1 MAATELRPA
10 KKAKLDFSDSESD
23 AGVQL
28 PPSEGFKINEEY
40 AKRFEHNKKREERH
54 RLEEKYGDGDA
65 KKRKR
70 GGEDDDESDE
80 SSTDESEDDDAE
92 LATADVD
99 DEIMATLQMIRN
111 KDPKRLDQTVKFY
124 KEFDPENATV
134 KKEDKP
140 MTLQD
145 YQREKLLAGHASQDE
160 DGDEPM
166 QTYAEEQE
174 QLKRELVGSMHA
186 AAGDDPGES
195 DGEDDFMVK
204 KKKSRHEDMPG
215 VPAQTRA
222 KKRLTDE
229 DIASADKDPETYLSN
244 FMAARAWLPGEG
256 SRFQPLESD
265 DSDDDKRAEEFEEAY
280 NMRFEDPAKSNEKLQ
295 SFARDSGKYGVRR
308 EEKTGRARQRERE
321 REQRE
326 AAKREREEE
335 KARLRKLKVEEAEEK
350 VKRIKEA
357 AGLRG
362 QELKLDEW
370 RDIIEGDFDD
380 NQWETEM
387 KRRFGEDYYA
397 EGEDF
402 GSENDGGESKKRK
415 PRKPKFQDD
424 IDITDLVPD
433 FDSGQN
439 PNINLTDDEDE
450 DGGAPLPPSD
460 DEERQSASGKKK
472 TKKDRLKEK
481 SDAKRVARKER
492 MAIEEMVDA
501 SLPLQHPSLAV
512 ASTSKAP
519 VTGFRY
525 RETSPTSFGL
535 TARDILF
542 ADDTAL
548 NSFAGLK
555 RMAAFRDEQ
564 KKSRD
569 KKKFSKKARLRQWR
583 KETFG
588 NADEPTGG
596 FENVLGTV
604 EEGDESQKKR
614 KKKAE
619 DANVVEGKRKRKRS
633 KKKAQ

>member
-1 MAATELRPA
+1 MAGTELRPA
-10 KKAKLDFSDSESD
+10 KKARLDFSDSESD

-54 RLEEKYGDGDA
+54 RLEEKYGNDDA

-70 GGEDDDESDE
+70 SGEEDDESDE

-111 KDPKRLDQTVKFY
+111 KDPKRLDQNVKFY
-124 KEFDPENATV
+124 KEFDADNTAV

-145 YQREKLLAGHASQDE
+145 YQREKLLAGHAGQDE

-186 AAGDDPGES
+186 AAEDDSEESNGD
-195 DGEDDFMVK
+195 DDFMVK

-215 VPAQTRA
+215 VPAQRQA
-222 KKRLTDE
+222 QKQLTDQ

-244 FMAARAWLPGEG
+244 FMAARAWLPGKG

-295 SFARDSGKYGVRR
+295 SFARDSGKHGVRR
-308 EEKTGRARQRERE
+308 EEKSGRARQRERE

-326 AAKREREEE
+326 AEKREREEE

-380 NQWETEM
+380 DQWETEM

-397 EGEDF
+397 EGEDS
-402 GSENDGGESKKRK
+402 GSEDDGGESKKRK
-415 PRKPKFQDD
+415 PRKPKFEDD

-433 FDSGQN
+433 FDPGEK
-439 PNINLTDDEDE
+439 PDITLTDDEDE

-460 DEERQSASGKKK
+460 EEERHLASGKKK

-481 SDAKRVARKER
+481 SYAKRVARKER
-492 MAIEEMVDA
+492 MAIEELVDA
-501 SLPLQHPSLAV
+501 SLPLQHPSLALG
-512 ASTSKAP
+512 SSSKAP

-535 TARDILF
+535 SARDILF

-555 RMAAFRDEQ
+555 KMAAFRDEQ

-596 FENVLGTV
+596 FEKVLGTV
-604 EEGDESQKKR
+604 EEEDDSR
-614 KKKAE
+614 KKHKKKVE
-619 DANVVEGKRKRKRS
+619 DDNIVEGKRKRKRS
-633 KKKAQ
+633 KKKA